1 MENKHLAQGNDYRL
15 PGGERPAGFSIY
27 RLDRSVSRGSESF
40 FKVSCNYLINSLR
53 EKEDLIMNE
62 AIVEKVKALIA
73 APSCYAGLKKIAEEY
88 IAALGSDR
96 EKEAGRKL
104 VAELEAD
111 VLSIDDILAFFESDA
126 GEKTFGVKQAA
137 AYAAHAREVK
147 AKGGKWCD
155 CPACAPG
162 REILDRKEELC

>member
-1 MENKHLAQGNDYRL
+1 M
-15 PGGERPAGFSIY
+15 
-27 RLDRSVSRGSESF
+27 
-40 FKVSCNYLINSLR
+40 
-53 EKEDLIMNE
+53 MNE
-62 AIVEKVKALIA
+62 AIVEKVKALIT

-111 VLSIDDILAFFESDA
+111 VLSIDDVLAFFESDS
-126 GEKTFGVKQAA
+126 GEKTFGAEQAA

-155 CPACAPG
+155 CPACVPG

>member
-1 MENKHLAQGNDYRL
+1 
-15 PGGERPAGFSIY
+15 
-27 RLDRSVSRGSESF
+27 
-40 FKVSCNYLINSLR
+40 
-53 EKEDLIMNE
+53 MNE

-111 VLSIDDILAFFESDA
+111 VLSIDDVLAFFESDA
-126 GEKTFGVKQAA
+126 GEKNIWRGT
-137 AYAAHAREVK
+137 
-147 AKGGKWCD
+147 GGGLCGT
-155 CPACAPG
+155 CPGSESEGRQVVRLSCLCAG
-162 REILDRKEELC
+162 KRDSGQERGALLKHSNHFMKERISGKRVLSLFCFT

>member
-1 MENKHLAQGNDYRL
+1 
-15 PGGERPAGFSIY
+15 
-27 RLDRSVSRGSESF
+27 
-40 FKVSCNYLINSLR
+40 
-53 EKEDLIMNE
+53 MNE

-88 IAALGSDR
+88 IAALGGDR
-96 EKEAGRKL
+96 EKEAGRRARQRHR
-104 VAELEAD
+104 AELEAD
-111 VLSIDDILAFFESDA
+111 VLSIDDVLAFFESDA
-126 GEKTFGVKQAA
+126 GEKTFGAEQAA

>member
-1 MENKHLAQGNDYRL
+1 
-15 PGGERPAGFSIY
+15 
-27 RLDRSVSRGSESF
+27 
-40 FKVSCNYLINSLR
+40 
-53 EKEDLIMNE
+53 MNE

-88 IAALGSDR
+88 IAALGGDR

-111 VLSIDDILAFFESDA
+111 VLSIDDYVVSFFESYA
-126 GEKTFGVKQAA
+126 WEKTFGAKQAA

-155 CPACAPG
+155 CPACAQG

>member
-1 MENKHLAQGNDYRL
+1 MVSLFGLLLVRPENK
-15 PGGERPAGFSIY
+15 ESKGFF
-27 RLDRSVSRGSESF
+27 RESYH
-40 FKVSCNYLINSLR
+40 CLINSLNER
-53 EKEDLIMNE
+53 EDFMMNE

-88 IAALGSDR
+88 IAALGSDQ

-111 VLSIDDILAFFESDA
+111 VLSIDDVLAFFESDA

>member
-1 MENKHLAQGNDYRL
+1 MENKHSAQGNDYRL
-15 PGGERPAGFSIY
+15 PGGERPAGFSVY
-27 RLDRSVSRGSESF
+27 RLDCSVSRESYH
-40 FKVSCNYLINSLR
+40 YLINSLR
-53 EKEDLIMNE
+53 EKEDLMMNE

-111 VLSIDDILAFFESDA
+111 VQTIDDVLAFFESDA

>member
-1 MENKHLAQGNDYRL
+1 MVSLFGLLLVRPENK
-15 PGGERPAGFSIY
+15 ESKGFF
-27 RLDRSVSRGSESF
+27 RESYH
-40 FKVSCNYLINSLR
+40 CLINSLNER
-53 EKEDLIMNE
+53 EDFMMNE

-88 IAALGSDR
+88 IAALSSDR

-104 VAELEAD
+104 VAELE
-111 VLSIDDILAFFESDA
+111 VLAFFESDA